1 MQFDSKYQRTMSEVE
16 KIFESALEAITN
28 GLSKLESENLKNQ
41 EKDAQIRALTQRV
54 EDQNK
59 EIEKLQARIK
69 FLESKDNIFGSLVA
83 NYISAN
89 NDQANRIEKQ
99 SKEVTEIV
107 KQHVKQLEQK
117 DEIIKEKTAII
128 QKHHAVMTH
137 LAWD

>member
-1 MQFDSKYQRTMSEVE
+1 MTMSEVE
-16 KIFESALEAITN
+16 KTFESAIEAITS
-28 GLSKLESENLKNQ
+28 GLSKLKSENLKNQ
-41 EKDAQIRALTQRV
+41 EKDAQIGALTQRV

-69 FLESKDNIFGSLVA
+69 FLESKDNIFGNLVA
-83 NYISAN
+83 NYISTN

-99 SKEVTEIV
+99 CKEVTEIV

-128 QKHHAVMTH
+128 QKNHAVMTH